1 MARPRASKRSAAV
14 NQLSSLSSEV
24 LRLRLQALNL
34 SVRGSRQQLITRLK
48 SALKSQATRAG
59 CAMPVRPG
67 RSSRRKDKPNAASAS
82 VQPSDQNSEHA
93 SDSDGN
99 SSSMEDDSP
108 SLDDLLSLQDS
119 SALPPAVSSA
129 PSPADAPFSDG
140 QLRVLQQTVQAAVQN
155 ARIQQENAN
164 VPHYTSPPIR
174 NTGMASPLGLQ
185 RPLDRSL
192 EEKILRGEY
201 VDFALLLP
209 DSLTHPQAPT
219 LQFRLEDSSPGSA
232 GTPITMVRKK
242 KPVIDSF
249 HKWVDAFTTFM
260 LVVVNAY
267 PGRAAELIKYLQIIS
282 RAEAKF
288 RGLTWRY
295 YDEQFRRRAA
305 QDLSLNWGLVDLE
318 LWTVTFSG
326 QAKPHCF
333 LCSSPYHGQG
343 DCPIADPARRSPRGT
358 SSSHAHCFNFN
369 KPSGCSR
376 VACQFPH
383 VCSRCR
389 SPAHP
394 VTRCR
399 TGRSEDA
406 SRSQVASHPGK
417 K

>member
-1 MARPRASKRSAAV
+1 
-14 NQLSSLSSEV
+14 
-24 LRLRLQALNL
+24 
-34 SVRGSRQQLITRLK
+34 
-48 SALKSQATRAG
+48 
-59 CAMPVRPG
+59 MPVHPG
-67 RSSRRKDKPNAASAS
+67 RSTRRKEHSNATSATA
-82 VQPSDQNSEHA
+82 QPTSLNSEHD

-99 SSSMEDDSP
+99 SSSMEDGSP
-108 SLDDLLSLQDS
+108 SLDDLLSLQDR
-119 SALPPAVSSA
+119 SALPPAGSSV
-129 PSPADAPFSDG
+129 PSPADTPFSDG
-140 QLRVLQQTVQAAVQN
+140 QLRVLQQTVQAAVEN
-155 ARIQQENAN
+155 ARLQQEHAN
-164 VPHYTSPPIR
+164 EHHDSLPPVR
-174 NTGMASPLGLQ
+174 PTGMASPLGLQ

-219 LQFRLEDSSPGSA
+219 LQFHLEDSSPGSA

-267 PGRAAELIKYLQIIS
+267 PWRAAELIKYLQIIS
-282 RAEAKF
+282 LTEAKF
-288 RGLTWRY
+288 KGLTWRH

-333 LCSSPYHGQG
+333 LCSSPYHGQS
-343 DCPIADPARRSPRGT
+343 DCPIADPARRSPRGP
-358 SSSHAHCFNFN
+358 SSSHCFNFN

-376 VACQFPH
+376 VACQFLH
-383 VCSRCR
+383 VCSRCC

-406 SRSQVASHPGK
+406 PKSQVASNPGK
-417 K
+417 R

>member
-1 MARPRASKRSAAV
+1 MARPRASKRPATG
-14 NQLSSLSSEV
+14 NKLSSLSSEV

-34 SVRGSRQQLITRLK
+34 SVRGSRQQLLTRLK
-48 SALKSQATRAG
+48 SALKNHTTRAG
-59 CAMPVRPG
+59 RAMPIRPR
-67 RSSRRKDKPNAASAS
+67 RSTCRKEHSNAASATA
-82 VQPSDQNSEHA
+82 QPTAVNSEHE
-93 SDSDGN
+93 SDSDGY
-99 SSSMEDDSP
+99 SSSIEDGSP
-108 SLDDLLSLQDS
+108 SLDDLLSLQER
-119 SALPPAVSSA
+119 SALPPAGSSV
-129 PSPADAPFSDG
+129 PPPANTSFSDS
-140 QLRVLQQTVQAAVQN
+140 QLRVLQQTVKAAVEN
-155 ARIQQENAN
+155 ARFQQEHAN
-164 VPHYTSPPIR
+164 EHHDSSPPVR
-174 NTGMASPLGLQ
+174 PTGMASPLGLQ
-185 RPLDRSL
+185 PPLDRSL

-209 DSLTHPQAPT
+209 DSLAHPQAPT

-267 PGRAAELIKYLQIIS
+267 PRRAAELIKYLQIIS

-288 RGLTWRY
+288 KGLTWRH

-305 QDLSLNWGLVDLE
+305 HDLSLNWGLVDLE
-318 LWTVTFSG
+318 LWTVTFLG

-333 LCSSPYHGQG
+333 LCFSPYHGQG
-343 DCPIADPARRSPRGT
+343 DCPITDPAGRSPQGP
-358 SSSHAHCFNFN
+358 SSSHCFNFN
-369 KPSGCSR
+369 KPSGCFR
-376 VACQFPH
+376 VACQFLH

-394 VTRCR
+394 VTQCR
-399 TGRSEDA
+399 AGCPEDA
-406 SRSQVASHPGK
+406 PKSQVTSNPGK

>member
-1 MARPRASKRSAAV
+1 
-14 NQLSSLSSEV
+14 
-24 LRLRLQALNL
+24 
-34 SVRGSRQQLITRLK
+34 
-48 SALKSQATRAG
+48 
-59 CAMPVRPG
+59 
-67 RSSRRKDKPNAASAS
+67 
-82 VQPSDQNSEHA
+82 
-93 SDSDGN
+93 
-99 SSSMEDDSP
+99 
-108 SLDDLLSLQDS
+108 
-119 SALPPAVSSA
+119 
-129 PSPADAPFSDG
+129 
-140 QLRVLQQTVQAAVQN
+140 
-155 ARIQQENAN
+155 
-164 VPHYTSPPIR
+164 
-174 NTGMASPLGLQ
+174 
-185 RPLDRSL
+185 
-192 EEKILRGEY
+192 
-201 VDFALLLP
+201 
-209 DSLTHPQAPT
+209 
-219 LQFRLEDSSPGSA
+219 
-232 GTPITMVRKK
+232 MVRKK

-343 DCPIADPARRSPRGT
+343 DCPIADPARRPPRGT

>member
-1 MARPRASKRSAAV
+1 MARPRASKRPATG
-14 NQLSSLSSEV
+14 NQLASLSSEV

-34 SVRGSRQQLITRLK
+34 PVRGSRQQLITRLR

-59 CAMPVRPG
+59 RAIAVRPG
-67 RSSRRKDKPNAASAS
+67 RSTRRKDTHTASTSA
-82 VQPSDQNSEHA
+82 QPTAITSEH
-93 SDSDGN
+93 DSVSGGN
-99 SSSMEDDSP
+99 SLSMADGSP
-108 SLDDLLSLQDS
+108 SLDDLLSLPDRP
-119 SALPPAVSSA
+119 ALPSAVGSV
-129 PSPADAPFSDG
+129 PSPADTPFSDS
-140 QLRVLQQTVQAAVQN
+140 QLRVLQQTVQTAVQN
-155 ARIQQENAN
+155 ARFQQDN
-164 VPHYTSPPIR
+164 VNELHYSSPPVR
-174 NTGMASPLGLQ
+174 PTGMASPLGLQ

-242 KPVIDSF
+242 PVIDSF

-267 PGRAAELIKYLQIIS
+267 PGRAAELITYLQIIS

-288 RGLTWRY
+288 RGLTWRH

-305 QDLSLNWGLVDLE
+305 HDLSLNWGLVDLE

-343 DCPIADPARRSPRGT
+343 DCPIADPARRPPRGP
-358 SSSHAHCFNFN
+358 SSSHCFNFN

-376 VACQFPH
+376 VACQFLH

-394 VTRCR
+394 VMRCR
-399 TGRSEDA
+399 TGRSEDTHK
-406 SRSQVASHPGK
+406 SPVASNHGK
-417 K
+417 N